1 MNKTQTIEAQCG
13 ATLIEVLIEVLILAI
28 GLLGLAGMQMTSVQ
42 SNHSA
47 YYRTQATVLAGDLA
61 DRMRA
66 NRTAALTTAY
76 NTNFPTS
83 TNTNAVTGTQAQK
96 DLAEWLNSLANTLP
110 EGTGKVEQ
118 SSNLVT
124 IHVRWNDNRGRI
136 KASDDTTTPSET
148 FIYRTEI

>member
-13 ATLIEVLIEVLILAI
+13 ATLIEVLIAVLILAI

-110 EGTGKVEQ
+110 EGTV
-118 SSNLVT
+118 
-124 IHVRWNDNRGRI
+124 
-136 KASDDTTTPSET
+136 
-148 FIYRTEI
+148 